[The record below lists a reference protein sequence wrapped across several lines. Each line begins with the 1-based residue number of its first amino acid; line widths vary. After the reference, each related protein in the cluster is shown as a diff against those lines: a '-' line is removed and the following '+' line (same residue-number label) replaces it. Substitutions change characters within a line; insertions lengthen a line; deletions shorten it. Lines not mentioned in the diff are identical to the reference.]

1 MNKQTLRTMFAWVI
15 IVFGV
20 YMILGLDNQTNKQ
33 IEKSYSHFNRHI
45 DEVNNFRL
53 LENGQEFIYT
63 LENVPTIQYKT
74 VFPPGASSTV
84 IPKLISANIDVKI
97 DPPSKSGGLGSIIL
111 ISIIPVLL
119 LIGVLVW
126 LQRQNVGTI
135 KAFSGNPAT
144 LVDPEKNTVTLDDV
158 AGNPGD
164 FDDVFEIIDFL
175 KSPQKY
181 WDAGATLPHGIL
193 LYGPPGVGKTLLA
206 RAIAGEAKVPFFV
219 ISGSAF
225 VEMFVGV
232 GAKRIRQMF
241 EDLKAAAPA
250 ILFIDEIDAVAGHR
264 SGGATGPGH
273 READQTLDQLL
284 VEMDGFDEQASIMVI
299 GATNRPDILDHALL
313 RPGRFD
319 RIIPIGM
326 PDINAR
332 KKILEVHVKDRN
344 LDNDIDLYVIAKGTP
359 GFSGADLRNLI
370 NEAAMF
376 IAKDERKS
384 MTMADLD
391 NARDRIMMGREKT
404 LAMDDK
410 EKEVTAYHEAGHAIV
425 SYHLPEHDPIYKISI
440 VPRGKALGITMY
452 LPERERYSQS
462 QELLNGQ
469 LVSLMGGRVAEELKF
484 GKKNIT
490 TGAAN
495 DLECATSIARDM
507 VTKWG
512 FSPTGLISYDE
523 HDTYLVSEDTRMKAD
538 EQIRLLLDNA
548 YKKAGTILKQ
558 NKTNLKKVA
567 MALIDKETIDLTE
580 FLKII
585 GEEK

>member
-1 MNKQTLRTMFAWVI
+1 MNKQTLRTMFAWAI

-20 YMILGLDNQTNKQ
+20 YMMLDLNNQTNKQ

-63 LENVPTIQYKT
+63 LKSVPTIQYKT
-74 VFPPGASSTV
+74 VFPPGASTTV

-97 DPPSKSGGLGSIIL
+97 DPPPEPGGLGSMIL
-111 ISIIPVLL
+111 ISIIPVLF

-126 LQRQNVGTI
+126 LQKRSVGAI
-135 KAFSGNPAT
+135 GAFSGNPAT

-164 FDDVFEIIDFL
+164 FDDIFEIIDFL

-181 WDAGATLPHGIL
+181 WDAGAILPHGIL

-232 GAKRIRQMF
+232 GAKRIREMF
-241 EDLKAAAPA
+241 EELKAAAPA

-264 SGGATGPGH
+264 SGSTTGAGH

-299 GATNRPDILDHALL
+299 GATNRPDILDRALL

-319 RIIPIGM
+319 RIIPISM
-326 PDINAR
+326 PDVNAR
-332 KKILEVHVKDRN
+332 KKILEVHVKNRN
-344 LDNDIDLYVIAKGTP
+344 LDDDIDLYVIAKGTP

-376 IAKDERKS
+376 IAKDERKT

-425 SYHLPEHDPIYKISI
+425 SYYMPEHDPIYKISI
-440 VPRGKALGITMY
+440 VPRGKALGITMF